1 MKVEN
6 VMTKSVASLNPD
18 DTVDKA
24 AQVMMENN
32 IGSLPVCQQGKIIGI
47 LTDRDISIRSVGNK
61 AAPNSKT
68 VRDIMSSNPVTASPD
83 MDVKDVSRI
92 MSERQIRRVPV
103 VENNNVVGIVSLG
116 DLAVNPRSNNQAGD
130 ALSSISQPDNSQF

>member
-18 DTVDKA
+18 DTIDKA

-47 LTDRDISIRSVGNK
+47 LTDRDISIRAMGNK
-61 AAPNSKT
+61 ASNSKT
-68 VRDIMSSNPVTASPD
+68 VRDIMSSNPVTVSPD

-116 DLAVNPRSNNQAGD
+116 DLAVNPKSNNQAGD

>member
-18 DTVDKA
+18 DTIDKA

-61 AAPNSKT
+61 APNSKT
-68 VRDIMSSNPVTASPD
+68 ARDIMSSNPVTTSPD

-116 DLAVNPRSNNQAGD
+116 DLAVNPKSNSQAGD

>member
-18 DTVDKA
+18 DTIDKA

-47 LTDRDISIRSVGNK
+47 LTDRDISIRAMGNK
-61 AAPNSKT
+61 ASNSKT

-116 DLAVNPRSNNQAGD
+116 DLAVNPKSNSQAGD

>member
-1 MKVEN
+1 MKVKN
-6 VMTKSVASLNPD
+6 VMTKSVASLTPD
-18 DTVDKA
+18 DTIEKA

-47 LTDRDISIRSVGNK
+47 LTDRDISIRAMGNK
-61 AAPNSKT
+61 GSNSKI

-83 MDVKDVSRI
+83 MDVQDVSRI
-92 MSERQIRRVPV
+92 MSERQIRRIPV
-103 VENNNVVGIVSLG
+103 VENDNVVGIVSLG
-116 DLAVNPRSNNQAGD
+116 DLAVNPKSNSQAGD